1 MDHHQSVD
9 PISLEDFSRCGD
21 RMGEKVTGIKK
32 SVWGVPFPSPKT
44 DQIEDFYIRL
54 LTKKLR
60 VTVLFILYMTAHVR
74 THLHI
79 GPVFQVLI
87 HSLQTP

>member
-1 MDHHQSVD
+1 MTAYRRLNVDHHQSVD

-21 RMGEKVTGIKK
+21 MGEKMTGIKK

-60 VTVLFILYMTAHVR
+60 VTVFHFVHDSPC
-74 THLHI
+74 TH
-79 GPVFQVLI
+79 
-87 HSLQTP
+87 TP

>member
-1 MDHHQSVD
+1 MD

-21 RMGEKVTGIKK
+21 RMGEKMTGIKK

-60 VTVLFILYMTAHVR
+60 VTVFHFVHDSPCTH
-74 THLHI
+74 THLNI
-79 GPVFQVLI
+79 DPVFQV
-87 HSLQTP
+87 